1 MLPLLIE
8 MLLCL
13 VAAAVIGFL
22 IAWFLRMRQL
32 VQLTQELERLRATMP
47 TGVLPSALS
56 TRLELL
62 ARLMEEVRARPA
74 NDAALAER
82 VEQRLDRL
90 DATLEELRERRT
102 ETPRLPEI
110 PGARVMLPGEEARR
124 SGR

>member
-74 NDAALAER
+74 TDAALA
-82 VEQRLDRL
+82 
-90 DATLEELRERRT
+90 
-102 ETPRLPEI
+102 
-110 PGARVMLPGEEARR
+110 
-124 SGR
+124 

>member
-82 VEQRLDRL
+82 VEQRLARL

>member
-62 ARLMEEVRARPA
+62 ARLMEELRARPA
-74 NDAALAER
+74 TDAALAER
-82 VEQRLDRL
+82 VERRLDRL
-90 DATLEELRERRT
+90 DATLEELRGRRT
-102 ETPRLPEI
+102 ETPRLPEL
-110 PGARVMLPGEEARR
+110 PGARVMLPGEDARR

>member
-13 VAAAVIGFL
+13 VAAGVIGFL

-74 NDAALAER
+74 TDAALAER

>member
-1 MLPLLIE
+1 MLPLLLE

-13 VAAAVIGFL
+13 VAAAVVGFL
-22 IAWFLRMRQL
+22 IAWFLRMRQVL
-32 VQLTQELERLRATMP
+32 QLTQEVERLRDTMP

-62 ARLMEEVRARPA
+62 ARLMEEVRGRSAT
-74 NDAALAER
+74 DAVLAER
-82 VEQRLDRL
+82 VERRLDRL
-90 DATLEELRERRT
+90 SATLEELRERRT
-102 ETPRLPEI
+102 ETPSLPEL

>member
-22 IAWFLRMRQL
+22 VAWFLRMRQL

-74 NDAALAER
+74 TDAALAER

-102 ETPRLPEI
+102 EMPRLPEV
-110 PGARVMLPGEEARR
+110 PGARVMLPGEDARR
-124 SGR
+124 SGP

>member
-22 IAWFLRMRQL
+22 IAWFLRIRQL

-74 NDAALAER
+74 TDAALAER